1 MRERLRALGE
11 RTAGWVED
19 RARRER
25 LLGLLALMAATGGI
39 WWLTLGSAWVDRTA
53 AAEVRTADAR
63 EEQARVAET
72 IDELSKKLEQD
83 PDEAVRTEIREVRA
97 RIDELTDELRD
108 LTADLIPPDRM
119 KQVLR
124 RLLGT
129 DAGTRFIALRTR
141 PTETI
146 LEPDDE
152 GPGIYRHGVELVF
165 EADYAATTAW
175 LERVEDLPWR
185 FGWQR
190 LEYEVVEHPRARVIL
205 RLFTLSGHEDWL
217 GV

>member
-1 MRERLRALGE
+1 MRERLRAVS
-11 RTAGWVED
+11 RRAATWVEG

-25 LLGLLALMAATGGI
+25 VLGLLALMAATGGI
-39 WWLTLGSAWVDRTA
+39 WWLMLGTGWVDRTA

-63 EEQARVAET
+63 EEQARVAGT
-72 IDELSKKLEQD
+72 VNELSAKLAQD

-97 RIDELTDELRD
+97 RIDELTAELRD

-141 PTETI
+141 ATETI
-146 LEPDDE
+146 LEPDE
-152 GPGIYRHGVELVF
+152 QGPGIYRHGVELVF
-165 EADYAATTAW
+165 EADYDATKAW
-175 LERVEDLPWR
+175 LERVEELPWR

-190 LEYEVVEHPRARVIL
+190 LEYEVVEHPRARITL

>member
-11 RTAGWVED
+11 RAAGWVEG
-19 RARRER
+19 RGRRER
-25 LLGLLALMAATGGI
+25 LLGLLALVAATGGI
-39 WWLTLGSAWVDRTA
+39 WWLMLGSAWVDRTA
-53 AAEVRTADAR
+53 AAEVRIADAR
-63 EEQARVAET
+63 EAQAQVAEEVN
-72 IDELSKKLEQD
+72 ELATRLEQD
-83 PDEAVRTEIREVRA
+83 PDEAVRTEIREIRA
-97 RIDELTDELRD
+97 RIDELTAELRD

-124 RLLGT
+124 RLLRT
-129 DAGTRFIALRTR
+129 DAGTRLIALRTR
-141 PTETI
+141 PTQTI
-146 LEPDDE
+146 LEPDE
-152 GPGIYRHGVELVF
+152 RGPGIYRHGVELVF
-165 EADYAATTAW
+165 EADYGATTAW

-190 LEYEVVEHPRARVIL
+190 LEYEVIDHPRARVTL